1 MLRRLATALCLL
13 AAVTV
18 MTVTAGA
25 QEGYPMTGA
34 WYGDYGTGAQKKDVT
49 LVMKWDGSKAS
60 GLMNPGPG
68 ATPIT
73 SVTLDIIPGKAG
85 SRSLN
90 NPDAEAAIP
99 PVFNVKIVVGDLT
112 WKARCSIP
120 SGATGRSSAPTRRA
134 PKKGRLRLST
144 CRSLVVGRWS
154 LVVSRRSSVVG
165 RRQRLTT
172 ND

>member
-13 AAVTV
+13 AAVTG
-18 MTVTAGA
+18 MTVTTRA
-25 QEGYPMTGA
+25 QEGSPMTGA
-34 WYGDYGTGAQKKDVT
+34 WYGDYGSGAQKKDVT

-112 WKARCSIP
+112 LEGKMLNPVGGNRSIV
-120 SGATGRSSAPTRRA
+120 GTYT
-134 PKKGRLRLST
+134 KGSEKGPFTIKHL
-144 CRSLVVGRWS
+144 
-154 LVVSRRSSVVG
+154 
-165 RRQRLTT
+165 
-172 ND
+172 